1 MSPVPDP
8 VRGLRMSAP
17 RRYLAAIVVVPV
29 ASATA
34 APSPDVVDVAH
45 RGSSGSAPENTV
57 AAVEL
62 AVDQQASFVEVD
74 VQRSAD
80 DELVIVHDTTLAR
93 TTDAEQVFPDRAPWN
108 VGAFTLAELEQLDA
122 GSWYAPEFA
131 DEPIPT
137 LADVIDSMGRKSGL
151 LLELKSPE
159 LYPGIEAQVVDELS
173 SDAGWLRK
181 ALKSEQLVVQSFDH
195 ASMKT
200 FDSLAPQIPTG
211 LLFGYRPTTPE
222 LVAASSWAEQINPSY
237 RVTDRALVE
246 EVQASG
252 MTISVYT
259 LNTGRLMRE
268 FIALDV
274 DGIITDYP
282 VVLRDILANQ
292 ERSAA

>member
-1 MSPVPDP
+1 
-8 VRGLRMSAP
+8 MSAP

-237 RVTDRALVE
+237 RVTDQALVE